1 MPHPVHQLTLSRR
14 RLLRTSAGGLLGLG
28 LLGAAPGLLFSPT
41 ALASDAW
48 QRLDAAQQV
57 IGDATPE
64 SNGLSLDLPH
74 VSEDGS
80 AVALTV
86 GVEAD
91 LDDDYVESIHLFA
104 SGNPNPEIAVF
115 HLTPLAGKPE
125 VSTRVRLNETQQVVA
140 VARSAEGRVWATS
153 REVRIT
159 VSGCL
164 MRGDDV
170 QESLSNPRVS
180 VPDSFSAG
188 RPGEFRTLITHPM
201 ETGLREGDDG
211 ETLPRHIIERFT
223 VSVDGDTAF
232 EAELHQSV
240 SANPYLRFH
249 LAPQASGEAVFEWHD
264 DTGDSARETRELNVI

>member
-1 MPHPVHQLTLSRR
+1 MPHRARQLTLSRR
-14 RLLRTSAGGLLGLG
+14 RLLHGGLLGLG

-41 ALASDAW
+41 VFASDAW

-64 SNGLSLDLPH
+64 SSGLTLDLPH

-86 GVEAD
+86 GVETS
-91 LDDDYVESIHLFA
+91 LDDGDYVESIHLFA
-104 SGNPNPEIAVF
+104 AGNPNPEVAVF

-125 VSTRVRLNETQQVVA
+125 ISTRVRLNETQQVIA
-140 VARSAEGRVWATS
+140 VARSAEGKVWATS

-170 QESLSNPRVS
+170 PEALSNPRVS
-180 VPDSFSAG
+180 VPSSFSAG
-188 RPGEFRTLITHPM
+188 QPGEIRTLITHPM

-211 ETLPRHIIERFT
+211 EPLPRHIIERFT

-249 LAPQASGEAVFEWHD
+249 LAPESSGEAVFEWHD
-264 DTGDSARETRELNVI
+264 DTGESARETSELNVS